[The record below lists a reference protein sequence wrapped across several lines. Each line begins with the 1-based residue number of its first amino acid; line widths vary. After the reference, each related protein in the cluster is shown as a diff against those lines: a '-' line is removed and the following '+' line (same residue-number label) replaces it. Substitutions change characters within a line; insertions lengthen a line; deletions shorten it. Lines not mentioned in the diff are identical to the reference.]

1 METLSISPTIIL
13 NNGYEMPRIG
23 LGTAGVKDVATI
35 VYESI
40 KDGLRM
46 IDTAECYENEKEIG
60 EGISRVIKEGIVKR
74 EDLFIVTKLWVN
86 RKHEAE
92 SSIKEQL
99 DSLGLDYVDLYLDHW
114 PMSIYK
120 DKNGEQRSVP
130 SHKVWKQLEDLVNKG
145 YTKSIGVCNYNVQ
158 SLMDL
163 LSYAEIKPVINQFEN
178 HPYLN
183 QRNLVKYC
191 QANNIQVMAYNSIC
205 RGGYVYKYHSK
216 VNLNLL
222 EEELIKEIAEKY
234 NTNPGLIALNWA
246 LSQELIVIPSTSNPR
261 RMKENMKALEF
272 QLADEDLEK
281 IGKLNNGYRFCGSA
295 QFKLFSGG
303 VDVFA

>member
-1 METLSISPTIIL
+1 METQSIPPTIKL
-13 NNGYEMPRIG
+13 NNGLEMPRIG
-23 LGTAGVKDVATI
+23 LGTAGVKGVAII

-60 EGISRVIKEGIVKR
+60 EGINRALTEGIVKR

-92 SSIKEQL
+92 ASIKEQL
-99 DSLGLDYVDLYLDHW
+99 ASLGLDYVDLYLDHW

-120 DKNGEQRSVP
+120 AKNGEQKYVAT
-130 SHKVWKQLEDLVNKG
+130 HKVWKQLEDLVHKG

-163 LSYAEIKPVINQFEN
+163 LCCAEIKPVINQFEF

-183 QRNLVKYC
+183 QQNLVKYC
-191 QANNIQVMAYNSIC
+191 KANNIQVMAYNSIC

-222 EEELIKEIAEKY
+222 EEELIKEIADKY
-234 NTNPGLIALNWA
+234 NTTPGIIALNWA
-246 LSQELIVIPSTSNPR
+246 LSQGLIVIPSTSNPR

-272 QLADEDLEK
+272 KIDDEDVEK
-281 IGKLNNGYRFCGSA
+281 IGKLHNGYRFCGST
-295 QFKLFSGG
+295 QFVDFSGG
-303 VDVFA
+303 VDTFA